1 MDKNFHDL
9 MTQKF
14 CILKTVSVFLVMQVR
29 YSCTGGM
36 YVTASKDGAIRIW
49 DGVNSSVVRSIPGAH
64 GSSEATSASFT
75 KDQRYTLFTSAIHIS
90 VFVICD

>member
-1 MDKNFHDL
+1 M
-9 MTQKF
+9 
-14 CILKTVSVFLVMQVR
+14 FLVMQVR

-49 DGVNSSVVRSIPGAH
+49 DGVNSSVVRSISGAH

-75 KDQRYTLFTSAIHIS
+75 KDQRYIFQFLSYAINHILAFS
-90 VFVICD
+90 VRALNDGS